1 MPMAIMH
8 HIINNISWLFNM
20 GKEGPFTEVCN
31 AAGNTIE
38 LMSQLKFPPR
48 VITGG

>member
-8 HIINNISWLFNM
+8 HIINNIRWLFNIS
-20 GKEGPFTEVCN
+20 EGGSCTKVCN
-31 AAGNTIE
+31 ETGNTIE